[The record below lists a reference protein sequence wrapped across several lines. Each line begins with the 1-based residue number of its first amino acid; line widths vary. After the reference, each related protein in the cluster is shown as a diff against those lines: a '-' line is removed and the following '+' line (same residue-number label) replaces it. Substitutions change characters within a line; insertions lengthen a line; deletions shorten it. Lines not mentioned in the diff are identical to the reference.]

1 MTPRQKY
8 IAFLTIFTKEVKK
21 SFRTWKQTFLP
32 SIITTALYF
41 LIFGTFIGSQIR
53 SVGGVSYMSF
63 IVPGLVMMA
72 VLNNSFQS
80 MLSKFYFLKFQ
91 KTIQEILI
99 SPMPA
104 WLVVFSYIASS
115 VFNGF
120 IIGFL
125 VFASAYFFE
134 VIPVAH
140 PLLALLVVALTS
152 TFFALLGLVNAIYAK
167 TFDDISIVQTFILTP
182 LTYLGGVFYSVTLLP
197 GIWQSV
203 SHFNPILYM
212 VNGFRYSILGFSD
225 ISLAT
230 SFAVLFGCII
240 VVFLWVLYL
249 FKTGRGMKA

>member
-8 IAFLTIFTKEVKK
+8 IAFLTIFIKEIKK

-32 SIITTALYF
+32 SISTTILYF

-53 SVGGVSYMSF
+53 DIGGVSYMAF

-91 KTIQEILI
+91 KTIQEILV

-104 WLVVFSYIASS
+104 WLVVFSYISCA

-120 IIGFL
+120 IIGGLVFLSALFFEAIPIAHPFVAFL
-125 VFASAYFFE
+125 V
-134 VIPVAH
+134 V
-140 PLLALLVVALTS
+140 LLTA

-167 TFDDISIVQTFILTP
+167 TFDDITIVSVFAITP
-182 LTYLGGVFYSVTLLP
+182 LTYLGGIFYSVTLLP
-197 GIWQSV
+197 PFWQAV
-203 SHFNPILYM
+203 SHGNPILYM
-212 VNGFRYSILGFSD
+212 INAFRYSVLGFSD
-225 ISLAT
+225 IPLAT
-230 SFAVLFGCII
+230 CLLVLTGCIA
-240 VVFLWVLYL
+240 VAFSWVLYL
-249 FKTGRGMKA
+249 FKTGRGLRA